1 MKIKDIF
8 KKTIVRDI
16 FTHIIYL
23 ILIIIYFI
31 IFNTQGKL
39 LSAEVLTQYVNI
51 SSLVF
56 LLIGLILL
64 EMGYKKEK
72 GKVFLNGIEFIIL
85 SIFTLLIKHIPKIS
99 DYTV

>member
-16 FTHIIYL
+16 FTNIVYL
-23 ILIIIYFI
+23 ILIVTYFI

-39 LSAEVLTQYVNI
+39 LSAEVLTQYINI

-56 LLIGLILL
+56 LSIGVILL
-64 EMGYKKEK
+64 EMGYRKDK
-72 GKVFLNGIEFIIL
+72 GKVFGHKTAVSKCTRTGKNFF
-85 SIFTLLIKHIPKIS
+85 SS
-99 DYTV
+99 